1 MMKRLSIISL
11 FFTAA
16 LASVNIYA
24 QELIYPESFV
34 PDSTG
39 LRYGHSH
46 AIASVDGDNLPLIT
60 SMRPSNAIGGLLPG
74 VTGICASGFNQS
86 SSLVLRG
93 RTSRLILVDGVERS
107 LDQLSIE
114 EIDKIIVL
122 KDAAAQALYGMKAS
136 GGLILVTTKRGTPG
150 KKINVSFKSGIG
162 TPTALP
168 DWADA
173 STYATAVNFARRS
186 EGLAPAY
193 TKDEIAAYA
202 SGAVPEFYPN
212 VDWISE
218 TLRKW
223 STTTQ
228 AGISASGGD
237 NRIRYY
243 TLLKYTNI
251 QGLVKEYDAQPEYS
265 TQLTHSALNVRTNL
279 DINISRTTSAHVNLF
294 GKIYENNSP
303 GAVTANSIMTLLYAL
318 PANVYPI
325 KYSDGVWGGRSGY
338 SRNPVAQTS
347 DTGYS
352 TSHVRALYTDLALD
366 QKLDFITPG
375 LKAFARG
382 SVDILA
388 QNNDVRSKSFQYET
402 KFGELNVVP
411 GTGEM
416 YVNETNTTKYGEE
429 DYDLGF
435 SSSLASMTR
444 GTAVFA
450 GFNYQKAFGRQL
462 LNAAVFYK
470 MNNTIG
476 LGKGTTYINQGVY
489 SYADYSW
496 NDKLSASFALS
507 YVGTNR
513 LPKGSRWGLFPAL
526 SLGWK
531 VSDGLNLRASAGLNG
546 SDSVTQ
552 NLEKYQFG
560 SGSSFVFSND
570 MVSYSGMR
578 EIRLPSAYYSYS
590 KAAKFDIGADITL
603 WDALSLTVDGFF
615 DRYYDLLVSGANET
629 SSMIGITLTN
639 VSEGVNVYYG
649 FDAGLYYRKKAGD
662 WEFDIGGNFNMVKS
676 RVVDQ
681 NEVYRKY
688 DYLKRTGRST
698 GQLWGYEVI
707 GFFNSEEEIQNSPRQ
722 TFSELYPGDYKYKD
736 QNGDGIIDEYD
747 EVPLGGNSSFPEF
760 YYGLDI
766 NLSYKNIGFRANI
779 QGLWNYSVN
788 LSTTGMHRPLINGAN
803 LSVYYWDNC
812 WKPGVESAIYP
823 RPTIT
828 GSSNNYRANSV
839 FIADRS
845 FVKLRNVELWYNLP
859 GKWLKKVKIDNAR
872 LFISGQNLFTLT
884 NIKVLDPEVLDA
896 AYPLLMTFQTGLS
909 LSF

>member
-46 AIASVDGDNLPLIT
+46 AIASVDGDDLPLIT

-93 RTSRLILVDGVERS
+93 RNSRLILVDGVERS

-202 SGAVPEFYPN
+202 SGAAPEFYPN

-325 KYSDGVWGGRSGY
+325 KYSDGV
-338 SRNPVAQTS
+338 
-347 DTGYS
+347 
-352 TSHVRALYTDLALD
+352 
-366 QKLDFITPG
+366 
-375 LKAFARG
+375 
-382 SVDILA
+382 
-388 QNNDVRSKSFQYET
+388 
-402 KFGELNVVP
+402 
-411 GTGEM
+411 
-416 YVNETNTTKYGEE
+416 
-429 DYDLGF
+429 
-435 SSSLASMTR
+435 
-444 GTAVFA
+444 
-450 GFNYQKAFGRQL
+450 
-462 LNAAVFYK
+462 
-470 MNNTIG
+470 
-476 LGKGTTYINQGVY
+476 
-489 SYADYSW
+489 
-496 NDKLSASFALS
+496 
-507 YVGTNR
+507 
-513 LPKGSRWGLFPAL
+513 
-526 SLGWK
+526 
-531 VSDGLNLRASAGLNG
+531 
-546 SDSVTQ
+546 
-552 NLEKYQFG
+552 
-560 SGSSFVFSND
+560 
-570 MVSYSGMR
+570 
-578 EIRLPSAYYSYS
+578 
-590 KAAKFDIGADITL
+590 
-603 WDALSLTVDGFF
+603 
-615 DRYYDLLVSGANET
+615 
-629 SSMIGITLTN
+629 
-639 VSEGVNVYYG
+639 
-649 FDAGLYYRKKAGD
+649 
-662 WEFDIGGNFNMVKS
+662 
-676 RVVDQ
+676 
-681 NEVYRKY
+681 
-688 DYLKRTGRST
+688 
-698 GQLWGYEVI
+698 
-707 GFFNSEEEIQNSPRQ
+707 
-722 TFSELYPGDYKYKD
+722 
-736 QNGDGIIDEYD
+736 
-747 EVPLGGNSSFPEF
+747 
-760 YYGLDI
+760 
-766 NLSYKNIGFRANI
+766 
-779 QGLWNYSVN
+779 
-788 LSTTGMHRPLINGAN
+788 
-803 LSVYYWDNC
+803 
-812 WKPGVESAIYP
+812 
-823 RPTIT
+823 
-828 GSSNNYRANSV
+828 
-839 FIADRS
+839 
-845 FVKLRNVELWYNLP
+845 
-859 GKWLKKVKIDNAR
+859 
-872 LFISGQNLFTLT
+872 
-884 NIKVLDPEVLDA
+884 
-896 AYPLLMTFQTGLS
+896 
-909 LSF
+909 